1 MTPTITELRHMHVA
15 LHYTG
20 ACACVLWY
28 VPTRRAVVWSSRTW
42 REKSRTQGLNN
53 PLHPLSLAI
62 KPDRRS
68 ASEA

>member
-1 MTPTITELRHMHVA
+1 MTPTITELRRIHVA

-28 VPTRRAVVWSSRTW
+28 VPTQRAVVWSSRTW

-53 PLHPLSLAI
+53 PLPPLQVDI
-62 KPDRRS
+62 TEGRP
-68 ASEA
+68 